1 MVSDLDTSVA
11 VSLLDTITVVIDRMP
26 VTTFQKVTLIS
37 CSVLCLSLFLPK
49 MLLPSGSGKK
59 DVGQADG
66 KADYNFCY

>member
-1 MVSDLDTSVA
+1 MVSNLDTGVA
-11 VSLLDTITVVIDRMP
+11 VSLLDQITVVINRMS

-49 MLLPSGSGKK
+49 MLLPSGKK

-66 KADYNFCY
+66 KADYHSCY